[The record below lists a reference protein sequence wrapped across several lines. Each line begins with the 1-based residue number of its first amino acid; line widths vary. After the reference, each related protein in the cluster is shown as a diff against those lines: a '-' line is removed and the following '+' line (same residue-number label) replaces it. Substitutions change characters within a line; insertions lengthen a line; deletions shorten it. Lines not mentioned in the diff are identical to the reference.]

1 MNDHDDGTDPGLAGL
16 SPEFQKMIGGM
27 AGHTATFQKLLER
40 RSAQMSKDAAKKKD
54 DEVYL
59 ESYADIDIHEDM
71 LKDGPRV
78 ESYRKA
84 IEAQAP
90 NWSKSGTARVVDV
103 GSGTGLLA
111 VLCARAG
118 AQKVEAVEASR
129 LAHFLQQVVEA
140 NTKPG
145 AVQVHECRAEDLDLG
160 EGKTVDCIVSEWMGY
175 FLLFENM
182 LPSVLAV
189 RDKYL
194 KPGGLMLPS
203 KCRLMLAPL
212 QDGAWR
218 EGKIGFWNSVAGI
231 DMSAL
236 VPLARATA
244 CRKPQHRLVP
254 ADGLL
259 GTGLTL
265 LDLDLHT
272 CKEGDLAQFSARLD
286 FDLKAGSRLDGF
298 ATWFECDFGEA
309 GMLLSTA
316 PDQPPTHWRQTAFY
330 LQQPLE
336 AGGGV
341 SVGGLVK
348 VSRHEEF
355 SRGYRVDFELVT
367 PGRSKR
373 EESFELR

>member
-1 MNDHDDGTDPGLAGL
+1 M
-16 SPEFQKMIGGM
+16 GGM
-27 AGHTATFQKLLER
+27 
-40 RSAQMSKDAAKKKD
+40 SKESAKKKD

-71 LKDGPRV
+71 LKDKPRV
-78 ESYRKA
+78 EAYRAA
-84 IEAQAP
+84 IEAYGPA
-90 NWSKSGTARVVDV
+90 WSQNGATRVVDV

-129 LAHFLQQVVEA
+129 LAHFLKEVVAA
-140 NTKPG
+140 NTEPG
-145 AVQVHECRAEDLDLG
+145 VVQVHECRAEDLNLG

-203 KCRLMLAPL
+203 RCRLLLVPL

-218 EGKIGFWNSVAGI
+218 ESKIGFWNDVAGI

-236 VPLARATA
+236 SPLARATA
-244 CRKPQHRLVP
+244 CRKPQHRLIP
-254 ADGLL
+254 ADGCLGAPIELL
-259 GTGLTL
+259 S
-265 LDLDLHT
+265 LDMHT
-272 CKEGDLAQFSARLD
+272 CKEGDLAAFSARLD
-286 FDLKAGSRLDGF
+286 FDLQAGSRLDGF
-298 ATWFECDFGEA
+298 ATWFECDFGDA

-316 PDQPPTHWRQTAFY
+316 PDQAPTHWRQTAFY

-336 AGGGV
+336 AGGGI
-341 SVGGLVK
+341 SVGGLVR

-355 SRGYRVDFELVT
+355 TRGYRVDFELVA

-373 EESFELR
+373 VESFELR